1 MKRPVPEAD
10 PVAYAR
16 MKYEMENR
24 TKPGMMSH
32 ALGVFPQARRT

>member
-16 MKYEMENR
+16 MKYEMENH
-24 TKPGMMSH
+24 T
-32 ALGVFPQARRT
+32 QARFR

>member
-1 MKRPVPEAD
+1 MEKPIPEAD

-24 TKPGMMSH
+24 TKAGIVIENAGQCS
-32 ALGVFPQARRT
+32 ARART

>member
-16 MKYEMENR
+16 MKYELENR
-24 TKPGMMSH
+24 TNSKSYTH
-32 ALGVFPQARRT
+32 